1 MPSYIPRN
9 LHECTCRGCGRPRPG
24 RPRLPGVP
32 GPGARIPPQGRQ
44 EGRGKALRP
53 PARDGAHPHEPRHPK
68 TPGHQTGPSGTCPKE
83 SVHSPRAV
91 LGKQA
96 PRPVW
101 VNKSFP
107 VSQRNEWHQLH
118 LATSTCLACS
128 HEIME
133 WLGLEKIFKII
144 MSVAVT
150 P

>member
-53 PARDGAHPHEPRHPK
+53 PARDGAHSHEPRHPK
-68 TPGHQTGPSGTCPKE
+68 APGDQTGPSGTWPEE

-96 PRPVW
+96 QAGSINPFLCLKEMSGTSCNLQHPPALPALM
-101 VNKSFP
+101 KSWNGWGWRR
-107 VSQRNEWHQLH
+107 SLR
-118 LATSTCLACS
+118 SS
-128 HEIME
+128 
-133 WLGLEKIFKII
+133 
-144 MSVAVT
+144 
-150 P
+150 